1 MWNEVEILKEEWRGS
16 KTKKPFKDFFTAK
29 KKRKFMVGYPTIKP
43 DGFSILNI
51 PTMHFKTHVFDVIKK
66 LNYQMNSRKYTSS
79 GKCVPEIQA
88 LRGGKD
94 KMTLYKVQPQQCR
107 NPKCR
112 KICK

>member
-1 MWNEVEILKEEWRGS
+1 
-16 KTKKPFKDFFTAK
+16 
-29 KKRKFMVGYPTIKP
+29 MVGYPTIKP